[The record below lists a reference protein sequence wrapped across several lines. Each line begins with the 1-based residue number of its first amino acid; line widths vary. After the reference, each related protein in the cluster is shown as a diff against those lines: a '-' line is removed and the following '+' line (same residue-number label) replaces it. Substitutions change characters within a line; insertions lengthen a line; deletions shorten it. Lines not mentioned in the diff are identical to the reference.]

1 MSTETDANS
10 ALYSQ
15 YREFVE
21 GEPLIGGL
29 RSAVVVLFVINTG
42 FVLVDWLVYP
52 QKFAEFLRIRIALDV
67 TLGLIFALGSRRY
80 PVASSFA
87 TFFAGGAMLFAVVL
101 GTGGVNSDYYVGLI
115 LLFIGTGVLAPLSA
129 RQATAAIGSLFGV
142 YAVLPFLIGAA
153 APWQTSPLS
162 FFFLTA
168 AAFEGV
174 MSCALLDRFR
184 FADFSQRRELELA
197 RDQLRELDRE
207 KSRFT
212 ANVHHELRT
221 PLTLT
226 LAPLEAMLDGEF
238 GDVSEV
244 QRGYLKTMRSNSR
257 RLLKLI
263 NNLLDL
269 AKIEGKRMQVVRRP
283 TRVQDV
289 VEELLSGARPL
300 AERKGIE
307 LDGSAIEGLPPIN
320 VDPEAFEKVILNLVG
335 NALKFTESGG
345 RIEVLGRALDEG
357 GIHLIVS
364 DSGAGL
370 AEDQLG
376 RIFDRFAQ
384 VDSSNTKRHEGTGIG
399 LALVHELI
407 SLHGGRIWAESEGL
421 GQGAQIHFCLPLGEV
436 DVEADAT
443 GESTQSSSGLADSLA
458 VIEGELADLHAN
470 SDSVQLAE
478 MHRSVERA
486 EAASEQLESEGAIE
500 RGSGSAEILIVDD
513 NADMRRLLAD
523 LIGKRYRIRLARNGA
538 EALERV
544 RDQIPDLILTDV
556 MMPVMS
562 GTELCSA
569 IKSDPQFS
577 RIPVMLLTSKAERDM
592 KIKGLELGADDY
604 VTKPFHPRELLARIE
619 SLVRLRVLQHE
630 LSIRNALLES
640 TNKELESTLLEL
652 REAGSQLVQA
662 ERLAAVGE
670 LAAGIAHE
678 VNNPVNFAVNALR
691 TLQREIASVESVM
704 SRLYAIDWSDPSQ
717 LEAKVAELHKIQD
730 SLEFDEV
737 AETIAELLSIATEG
751 LERTTRL
758 VGDLRDFAA
767 PSDGVRMDMD
777 VRRGLESTLQLINHN
792 IREASIEVVTQ
803 FDDDLPLIPGDSG
816 SINQVFLNLLK
827 NATESLVNR
836 GGVISVAAR
845 QDNGSIVVE
854 IRDDGPGIA
863 EEDLPEVFEPFYST
877 KSAGSGTGLGLSMS
891 RRIVMEHEG
900 TIEVASSSGAGATF
914 IIRLPIRVRENS
926 DSTEA

>member
-1 MSTETDANS
+1 MSGKEAVDS

-15 YREFVE
+15 YREYVE
-21 GEPLIGGL
+21 GAPLIRAL
-29 RSAVVVLFVINTG
+29 RSAVVVLFVINTV
-42 FVLVDWLVYP
+42 FVLVDWIVYP
-52 QKFAEFLRIRIALDV
+52 EKLAEFLPVRIGLDV
-67 TLGLIFALGSRRY
+67 TLGLIYCLGSRRY

-101 GTGGVNSDYYVGLI
+101 GTGGASSEYYVGLI
-115 LLFIGTGVLAPLSA
+115 LLFIGTGVLAPLSV
-129 RQATAAIGSLFGV
+129 RQGAAAIGTLFGFYV
-142 YAVLPFLIGAA
+142 AVPFLIGAA

-162 FFFLTA
+162 FFFLSA

-174 MSCALLDRFR
+174 MSCALLDRLR
-184 FADFSQRRELELA
+184 FVDYSQRRELELA
-197 RDQLRELDRE
+197 RDQLKELDRE

-226 LAPLEAMLDGEF
+226 LAPLEAMLEGEF
-238 GDVSEV
+238 GEV
-244 QRGYLKTMRSNSR
+244 PEVLRGYLKTMRSNSR

-300 AERKGIE
+300 AERKGVV
-307 LDGSAIEGLPPIN
+307 LDGSSLAELPPIN
-320 VDPEAFEKVILNLVG
+320 VDPEALEKVILNLVG

-345 RIEVLGRALDEG
+345 RIDVLGRELGDG
-357 GIHLIVS
+357 GIHLTVS
-364 DSGAGL
+364 DTGAGL

-399 LALVHELI
+399 LALVQELV

-421 GQGAQIHFCLPLGEV
+421 GHGTQIHVCLPLGEV
-436 DVEADAT
+436 DVELDEQDA
-443 GESTQSSSGLADSLA
+443 ESGRESSGLEDSLA
-458 VIEGELADLHAN
+458 VIEGDLAEVHAN
-470 SDSVQLAE
+470 SDSVHLEEIQ
-478 MHRSVERA
+478 RSVDRA
-486 EAASEQLESEGAIE
+486 ESAAGPVDDG
-500 RGSGSAEILIVDD
+500 GSVTGLTPGQAEVLIVDD
-513 NADMRRLLAD
+513 NADMRRLLSD
-523 LIGKRYRIRLARNGA
+523 LIGKRYRFRVAKNGA
-538 EALERV
+538 EALDRTRER
-544 RDQIPDLILTDV
+544 IPDLILTDV

-569 IKSDPQFS
+569 IKGDPQFD
-577 RIPVMLLTSKAERDM
+577 RIPVMLLTSKAEREM

-604 VTKPFHPRELLARIE
+604 VTKPFHPRELMARVD
-619 SLVRLRVLQHE
+619 SLVRLRVLQDE
-630 LSIRNALLES
+630 LSVRNALLES
-640 TNKELESTLLEL
+640 TNEELKSTLIEL

-691 TLQREIASVESVM
+691 TLHTEIGHVEEVVRRM
-704 SRLYAIDWSDPSQ
+704 FAVDWSDGSQ
-717 LEAKVAELHKIQD
+717 LEAKVAELRKIQA
-730 SLEFDEV
+730 SLDFDEV
-737 AETIAELLSIATEG
+737 AQTLGELLSIATEG

-758 VGDLRDFAA
+758 VGDLRDFAS
-767 PSDGVRMDMD
+767 PSDGTRSGLD

-792 IREASIEVVTQ
+792 IRGASIQVETN
-803 FDDDLPLIPGDSG
+803 FDPDLPLITGDAG
-816 SINQVFLNLLK
+816 AINQVFLNLLK
-827 NATESLVNR
+827 NATEALVST
-836 GGVISVAAR
+836 GGKIVVNAVEEE
-845 QDNGSIVVE
+845 GSILVE

-863 EEDLPEVFEPFYST
+863 AEDLPQVFEPFYST
-877 KSAGSGTGLGLSMS
+877 KSAGNGTGLGLSMS
-891 RRIVMEHEG
+891 RRIVSEHNGTLEVTSSPDEG
-900 TIEVASSSGAGATF
+900 TTF
-914 IIRLPIRVRENS
+914 AVRLPIRGNL
-926 DSTEA
+926 DATQT

>member
-1 MSTETDANS
+1 MSAENS
-10 ALYSQ
+10 AKSAVYSQ
-15 YREFVE
+15 YRKHVE
-21 GEPLIGGL
+21 GAPLIGAL
-29 RSAVVVLFVINTG
+29 RSAVIVLFVINTG

-52 QKFAEFLRIRIALDV
+52 EKLAEFLRIRVALDL
-67 TLGLIFALGSRRY
+67 TLGLIFVWGSRRH

-87 TFFAGGAMLFAVVL
+87 TVFAGGAMLFAVVM
-101 GTGGVNSDYYVGLI
+101 GTGGANSDYYVGLI
-115 LLFIGTGVLAPLSA
+115 LLFIGIGVLAPLSA
-129 RQATAAIGSLFGV
+129 RQAATAIGSLFGV
-142 YAVLPFLIGAA
+142 YVTLPFMIGTTS
-153 APWQTSPLS
+153 PWQTSPLS
-162 FFFLTA
+162 LFFLTA

-174 MSCALLDRFR
+174 MSCAVLDRFR
-184 FADFSQRRELELA
+184 FADYSQRRELEEA
-197 RDQLRELDRE
+197 RDQLKELDRE

-238 GDVSEV
+238 GEVSEV
-244 QRGYLKTMRSNSR
+244 QRGYLTTMRSNSR

-269 AKIEGKRMQVVRRP
+269 AKIEGKRMQVFRRP
-283 TRVQDV
+283 TRVQLLVD
-289 VEELLSGARPL
+289 ELLSGARPL

-307 LDGSAIEGLPPIN
+307 LDGRTIESLPPIN
-320 VDPEAFEKVILNLVG
+320 VDPEALEKVVLNLVG
-335 NALKFTESGG
+335 NALKFTEAGG
-345 RIEVLGRALDEG
+345 RIEVLGHALDDG

-364 DSGAGL
+364 DTGVGL
-370 AEDQLG
+370 AEDQLD

-421 GQGAQIHFCLPLGEV
+421 GHGTQVHFILPLGEV
-436 DVEADAT
+436 DVEVDEAT
-443 GESTQSSSGLADSLA
+443 IESASTSSGFEDSLA
-458 VIEGELADLHAN
+458 VIEGELAELHAN
-470 SDSVQLAE
+470 NDDVQLAE
-478 MHRSVERA
+478 MHRSVDRA
-486 EAASEQLESEGAIE
+486 ESAREGIEFDPSLEGT
-500 RGSGSAEILIVDD
+500 GSASAEVLIVDD

-538 EALERV
+538 EALERT
-544 RDQIPDLILTDV
+544 RERIPDLILTDV

-569 IKSDPQFS
+569 IKSNPKFD
-577 RIPVMLLTSKAERDM
+577 RIPVMLLTSKAEREM

-604 VTKPFHPRELLARIE
+604 VTKPFHPRELMARVD
-619 SLVRLRVLQHE
+619 SLVRVRILQDE

-640 TNKELESTLLEL
+640 TNEELKSTLIEL

-678 VNNPVNFAVNALR
+678 VNNPVNFALNAIR
-691 TLQREIASVESVM
+691 TLQSEIGNVEGVL
-704 SRLYAIDWSDPSQ
+704 RKLYAIDWSDPSR
-717 LEAKVAELHKIQD
+717 LEARVAELHKIQD
-730 SLEFDEV
+730 SLDFDEA
-737 AETIAELLSIATEG
+737 AETLGELLAIATEG

-758 VGDLRDFAA
+758 VGDLRDFAS

-777 VRRGLESTLQLINHN
+777 VRRGLESTLQLVNHN
-792 IREASIEVVTQ
+792 IRDASIEVVTR
-803 FDDDLPLIPGDSG
+803 FDDDLPLIPGDAG

-827 NATESLVNR
+827 NATEAMVNM
-836 GGVISVAAR
+836 GGTICVTAR
-845 QDNGSIVVE
+845 QEEASILVE
-854 IRDDGPGIA
+854 IHDDGPGIA
-863 EEDLPEVFEPFYST
+863 AEDLPEIFEPFYST

-891 RRIVMEHEG
+891 RRIVTEHGG
-900 TIEVASSSGAGATF
+900 TIEAVSTPGSGTTF
-914 IIRLPIRVRENS
+914 AIRLPIRGNL

>member
-1 MSTETDANS
+1 MRAENPGRQ

-15 YREFVE
+15 YRKYVE
-21 GEPLIGGL
+21 GVPLIGAL

-52 QKFAEFLRIRIALDV
+52 EKLAEFLRVRVALDV
-67 TLGLIFALGSRRY
+67 TLGLIFAWSSRRY

-101 GTGGVNSDYYVGLI
+101 GTGGASSDYYVGLI

-129 RQATAAIGSLFGV
+129 RQAATAIGSLFGV
-142 YAVLPFLIGAA
+142 YAILPFLIGAT

-162 FFFLTA
+162 FFFLAA

-174 MSCALLDRFR
+174 VSCTLLDRLR

-197 RDQLRELDRE
+197 RDQLKELDRE

-226 LAPLEAMLDGEF
+226 LAPLEAMLEGEF
-238 GDVSEV
+238 GEVSEV

-283 TRVQDV
+283 TRVQNL

-307 LDGSAIEGLPPIN
+307 LDGSAIDDLPPIN
-320 VDPEAFEKVILNLVG
+320 VDPEAFEKVILNLIG

-345 RIEVLGRALDEG
+345 RIEVLGRALDDG
-357 GIHLIVS
+357 GVHLIVA

-370 AEDQLG
+370 AEDQLD

-384 VDSSNTKRHEGTGIG
+384 VDSSNTRRHEGTGIG

-421 GQGAQIHFCLPLGEV
+421 GHGAQIHFCLPLGEV
-436 DVEADAT
+436 DVEADEAT
-443 GESTQSSSGLADSLA
+443 IASTPSSSGLEDSLA
-458 VIEGELADLHAN
+458 VIEGELAELHAN
-470 SDSVQLAE
+470 SDAVGLAE

-486 EAASEQLESEGAIE
+486 EAAGAQLESERSTE
-500 RGSGSAEILIVDD
+500 NLGSGTPEVLIVDD

-538 EALERV
+538 EALQQTRER
-544 RDQIPDLILTDV
+544 IPDLILTDV

-569 IKSDPQFS
+569 IKSDPQFE
-577 RIPVMLLTSKAERDM
+577 RIPVMLLTSKAEREM

-604 VTKPFHPRELLARIE
+604 VTKPFHPRELLARVE
-619 SLVRLRVLQHE
+619 SLVRIRLLQDE
-630 LSIRNALLES
+630 LSVRNALLES
-640 TNKELESTLLEL
+640 TNEELNSALIEL

-691 TLQREIASVESVM
+691 TLQSEIANVADVM
-704 SRLYAIDWSDPSQ
+704 RRLYAIDWSDPSQ
-717 LEAKVAELHKIQD
+717 LAAKIAEFQKIQE
-730 SLEFDEV
+730 SLEFDET
-737 AETIAELLSIATEG
+737 AETIGELLSIATEG

-758 VGDLRDFAA
+758 VGDLRDFAS
-767 PSDGVRMDMD
+767 PSDGIRMDMD
-777 VRRGLESTLQLINHN
+777 VRRGLESTLQLVNHN
-792 IREASIEVVTQ
+792 LRDASIEVVTW
-803 FDDDLPLIPGDSG
+803 FEDNLPLIPGDSG
-816 SINQVFLNLLK
+816 AINQVFLNLLK
-827 NATESLVNR
+827 NATEALVNR
-836 GGVISVAAR
+836 GGTISVTAR
-845 QDNGSIVVE
+845 REEASILVE

-863 EEDLPEVFEPFYST
+863 AEDLPEVFEPFYST
-877 KSAGSGTGLGLSMS
+877 KSAGNGTGLGLSMS
-891 RRIVMEHEG
+891 RRIVMEHAG
-900 TIEVASSSGAGATF
+900 TIEVESSPGDGATF
-914 IIRLPIRVRENS
+914 TIRLPIWGNR